1 MKNDGRHQEAPSA
14 VGHPEVPTVRT
25 TRPEEDNV
33 ERLPAYPAPSQ
44 SNAVERASEIAVI
57 HRHGTAN
64 SELSLPNTQART
76 PHQLRR
82 EPRKFHFTRTTTS
95 IRNPSVLHS
104 GIQKTRKK
112 QNHNLATFVERTDSF
127 EKSRYHGRNPPNLGE
142 KRPELGSDPLRP
154 SVDLLGSRKRP
165 LASTAERKWREQTW
179 KQPPQSNAREEPA
192 VERTEGRDAGTD
204 SLHLASQ
211 LQQFA
216 LDVSRAEDE
225 AHGAHAKTHAK
236 VKPKPK
242 PPKPRPSKAETEAT
256 EGTQYDHGDAM
267 DLSEIQGDNP
277 ENFVFDVYVRQ
288 TEHLHEEPLTGMQN
302 TALNSADP
310 DKVGVLV
317 IADEDQET
325 WELYGAEDQSSDED
339 WNSEEENENG
349 QHHPF
354 DCGHCGHLAD

>member
-1 MKNDGRHQEAPSA
+1 MPFPPARI
-14 VGHPEVPTVRT
+14 TVKR
-25 TRPEEDNV
+25 RRDEDPV
-33 ERLPAYPAPSQ
+33 DA
-44 SNAVERASEIAVI
+44 
-57 HRHGTAN
+57 
-64 SELSLPNTQART
+64 LSRT

-339 WNSEEENENG
+339 WNSEEENENAEG
-349 QHHPF
+349 YYGNDYPEDELDSDDEHDRDTYRHWQSAF
-354 DCGHCGHLAD
+354 DDEEFEENINWSDDEAQEKRSWNIH